1 MKLVVGLGNPGI
13 EYQHNRH
20 NIGFLILDAFAQKH
34 QLTKCRSKR
43 YDAYEW
49 DGTLFMKPKTFMNR
63 SGDAVLS
70 AFSSSKIEETL
81 IIVDDFNLEFG
92 QIRLRNSGGSG
103 GHNGLKSIEEAL
115 GTNEY
120 KRMRIGIGNPES
132 KMFSEYVLSD
142 FSEKEKD
149 LLLKIYDFTNE
160 LLTLFVKRGYEDA
173 VSLYSKN
180 KTAYSKEFENLRI
193 V

>member
-1 MKLVVGLGNPGI
+1 
-13 EYQHNRH
+13 
-20 NIGFLILDAFAQKH
+20 
-34 QLTKCRSKR
+34 
-43 YDAYEW
+43 
-49 DGTLFMKPKTFMNR
+49 
-63 SGDAVLS
+63 
-70 AFSSSKIEETL
+70 
-81 IIVDDFNLEFG
+81 
-92 QIRLRNSGGSG
+92 
-103 GHNGLKSIEEAL
+103 
-115 GTNEY
+115 
-120 KRMRIGIGNPES
+120 MRIGIGNPES